1 MTTDDLLLA
10 TDRVSSSRMSSMS
23 ASELTSDRSLKR
35 GSVDGGGPLGQLS
48 VKLHSASGLKAKDIN
63 GKSDPYVIFQFGA
76 EAEVCSS
83 VKGKTLTPQ
92 WEESFVIS
100 ERMSAAL
107 MLTGKLSVTV
117 MDKDAGAF
125 HDMFDSTDD
134 KVGECVVAL
143 SVLDGKQSHE
153 FKQPLSPKGMIHFTV
168 SFSPRGGP
176 STSLQW
182 QRSQANSRGSDAT
195 LERVE
200 RLLLEM
206 REMHEMQWESDH
218 RKRHKASGRESSFT
232 RSVKEINGP
241 GEESRGE
248 SRNAAT
254 ARPDDRKPP
263 EATHTQGESRPG
275 HSRPRHSS
283 GERREHHRHGS
294 REHPGRSTSS
304 ITKEHTH
311 TRERAHNGSPVLAS
325 HKLRA

>member
-1 MTTDDLLLA
+1 
-10 TDRVSSSRMSSMS
+10 MSSMW
-23 ASELTSDRSLKR
+23 ASERSLKM
-35 GSVDGGGPLGQLS
+35 GGVDVGGPLGQLS

-63 GKSDPYVIFQFGA
+63 GKSDPYVIFKFGA
-76 EAEVCSS
+76 EAEVRSS
-83 VKGKTLTPQ
+83 IKGKTLTPQ

-134 KVGECVVAL
+134 KLGECVVSL

-153 FKQPLSPKGMIHFTV
+153 FMQPLSPKGTIHFTV

-176 STSLQW
+176 SASLQS
-182 QRSQANSRGSDAT
+182 QQSQANSRGSDGT

-206 REMHEMQWESDH
+206 REMHEMQWESDP
-218 RKRHKASGRESSFT
+218 RRRHKAGSREISLM
-232 RSVKEINGP
+232 RSVKEVTGP
-241 GEESRGE
+241 QMERRSSAVRG
-248 SRNAAT
+248 
-254 ARPDDRKPP
+254 PDDRKAP
-263 EATHTQGESRPG
+263 EATHAKGESRPG
-275 HSRPRHSS
+275 ESRPSEHRRHH
-283 GERREHHRHGS
+283 GHGS
-294 REHPGRSTSS
+294 REHPGRSMSC

-311 TRERAHNGSPVLAS
+311 YGERAHNGSPTHNGERAQNGSPDVAS